1 MSAYAHQMEQQ
12 HSGDSLSDNSDTS
25 SHYGLDSGFYMSS
38 FTATIFLASLVT
50 LGVLLITLLVSLVI
64 MLQSCQS
71 KNTGVI
77 ELVNVN
83 DYYSYCRVY
92 SLHAEINSLEGYDL
106 PDICRDLAIHYI
118 KRGHYTK
125 ELNLTVSMIDDYFK
139 SLRPS
144 DNGLDVVL
152 MDIDDIVPPHP
163 YSSNLHQR
171 FHRDSIS
178 NCVKE
183 AKDVKLVFIL
193 RLYMNLQ
200 TEGWSIILVSRE
212 PEMYQ
217 NVTIN
222 HLVSAGFRDWSSL
235 MMRRFRV
242 YQRE

>member
-1 MSAYAHQMEQQ
+1 
-12 HSGDSLSDNSDTS
+12 
-25 SHYGLDSGFYMSS
+25 MSS

-171 FHRDSIS
+171 
-178 NCVKE
+178 
-183 AKDVKLVFIL
+183 
-193 RLYMNLQ
+193 
-200 TEGWSIILVSRE
+200 
-212 PEMYQ
+212 
-217 NVTIN
+217 
-222 HLVSAGFRDWSSL
+222 
-235 MMRRFRV
+235 
-242 YQRE
+242 